1 MVLSMA
7 CVVMTERV
15 DSSPLLF
22 ALDRQES
29 GGHSPVSE
37 PPIEIWLQH
46 DPGVLPFQQR
56 EIGRGILWDDGDFGT
71 VDFRSSTDPGFDALV
86 AGLTNGVDD
95 YLFVL
100 TPWPGYGGGGGGGR
114 ESEFGFGSPDFVGY
128 EIDRIRLIVHD
139 VQIEPWEDGY
149 SADVDVTYEFYG
161 SPIPEP
167 ATAILLGLGG
177 AVLCRWRLRFRR
189 DDRPVRSG
197 RYGPRS

>member
-1 MVLSMA
+1 MLANNRLSRMVLSLA

-46 DPGVLPFQQR
+46 DPGVLPFQQS
-56 EIGRGILWDDGDFGT
+56 EIGRGILWDDGDSGT
-71 VDFRSSTDPGFDALV
+71 VDFTSTTDPGFDSV
-86 AGLTNGVDD
+86 VTGLTNGVDD
-95 YLFVL
+95 YLFFI
-100 TPWPGYGGGGGGGR
+100 TIWPNEGGGGGGGR

-128 EIDRIRLIVHD
+128 EIDRIRLIVHA
-139 VQIEPWEDGY
+139 VQIEPGEDGY
-149 SADVDVTYEFYG
+149 FADVEVTYEFYG

-167 ATAILLGLGG
+167 SVIMLLAFGGSVLLRTQRGLFTG
-177 AVLCRWRLRFRR
+177 
-189 DDRPVRSG
+189 
-197 RYGPRS
+197 